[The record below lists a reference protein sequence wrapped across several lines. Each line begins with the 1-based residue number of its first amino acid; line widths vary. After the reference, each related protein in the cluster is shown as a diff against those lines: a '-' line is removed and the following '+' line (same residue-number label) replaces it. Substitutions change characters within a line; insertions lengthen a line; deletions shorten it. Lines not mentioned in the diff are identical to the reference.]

1 MFKIS
6 LGCFRGSCYTSNISK
21 TDTHSSCVPP
31 ADQFRPGVRY
41 HFFLYG
47 CRNHGYQLLRSVI
60 GYVEELGKLNGYVFL
75 EVQVTGIDNSW
86 ILKVD

>member
-1 MFKIS
+1 MFKICF
-6 LGCFRGSCYTSNISK
+6 GGFRGSCFTSDISK
-21 TDTHSSCVPP
+21 IDVHGNCGSPT
-31 ADQFRPGVRY
+31 DQFRPGVRY

-75 EVQVTGIDNSW
+75 EVKVT
-86 ILKVD
+86 